1 MSRWEYQVTTHD
13 REALLAAAE
22 GADLSRAPRQ
32 IFCDAEG
39 TCFFDDAPN
48 AYVGALVD
56 VLNEQ
61 GDAGWELVQI
71 NFREHQM
78 ICVWRRS
85 R

>member
-1 MSRWEYQVTTHD
+1 MTRWEYQFTSYD
-13 REALLAAAE
+13 RDDLLATAE
-22 GADLSRAPRQ
+22 GADLTAAPPH

-48 AYVGALVD
+48 PYLGALVA

-78 ICVWRRS
+78 ICVWRRGK
-85 R
+85 